1 MVEVLDKTF
10 LLLVVTVANKT
21 QFRLSP
27 VEISRYY
34 AVTALRHKDKDKEEP
49 DAATKGRDLVDPK
62 KPSIARGLFL
72 S

>member
-34 AVTALRHKDKDKEEP
+34 AVTALRHKDKDKV
-49 DAATKGRDLVDPK
+49 DLATNLA
-62 KPSIARGLFL
+62 SI
-72 S
+72 